1 MSIRLKL
8 ALLLALTAAAAVLV
22 SSRVFFTAQ
31 RDALRAAE
39 QEKNAVLVES
49 VRAMARE
56 AQLARDP
63 LMLID
68 YLEFLKR
75 DRPELLGTRM
85 RYDGSWRGAL
95 LPAAPDQ
102 DFNEAAVEIPA
113 AEGVGAVRVELRLS
127 RAVLQARVSAAER
140 ALGYAL
146 ARSAGAVALL
156 LALLGIPLAWTLT
169 SRVVELRRAAEEIGE
184 GRLERRVDERGRD
197 EIGGLARGMNAMAVR
212 LGEVEEMKKRFIS
225 SVTHEL
231 RAPLFAIE
239 SYARIMLQESQLGE
253 ADRQRVLRVEQ
264 NAGRLARF
272 VTTLLDAA
280 RIERGKLDYA
290 PREVDLEALARDV
303 AAFHGERAK
312 EDGRVLEVS
321 VGPGPHRA
329 RADSDM
335 VVMALTNLVTNGLKF
350 APPGGRVVLSL
361 LRTKAGHE
369 LAVADDGPGIDPRDL
384 DRLFVP
390 FERLEAGK
398 KVQGTGLGLSIVKT
412 IVETHGG
419 RVGVYSAPGQ
429 GSRFHFTLPFSR

>member
-8 ALLLALTAAAAVLV
+8 ALLLALTSAMSVLAV
-22 SSRVFFTAQ
+22 SRVFFGAQ
-31 RDALRAAE
+31 QSALRASE
-39 QEKNAVLVES
+39 EERNLLLVES
-49 VRAMARE
+49 VRAMAVE

-68 YLEFLKR
+68 YLDFLRR
-75 DRPELLGTRM
+75 DRAEVLGARM
-85 RYDGSWRGAL
+85 RYEGAWRGAD
-95 LPAAPDQ
+95 LPAG
-102 DFNEAAVEIPA
+102 AAAGANTIVIEVPA
-113 AEGVGAVRVELRLS
+113 SDASAAVRVELHLS
-127 RAVLQARVSAAER
+127 RAAQRARLAEAEGALVL
-140 ALGYAL
+140 AL
-146 ARSAGAVALL
+146 ARSAGAVLVL
-156 LALLGIPLAWTLT
+156 FALLGVPLAWTMT
-169 SRVVELRRAAEEIGE
+169 SRIVELRRAAAEIGE
-184 GRLERRVDERGRD
+184 GRLDLRVDERGRD

-212 LGEVEEMKKRFIS
+212 LGEVEEMKKRFVS

-253 ADRQRVLRVEQ
+253 ADRERVRRVEQ

-290 PREVDLEALARDV
+290 PRELDLEELARDV

-312 EDGRVLEVS
+312 AEGRALEVS

-335 VVMALTNLVTNGLKF
+335 LVMALTNLVANGLKF
-350 APPGGRVVLSL
+350 APSGGRVVLSL
-361 LRTKAGHE
+361 RRTEEGHE
-369 LAVADDGPGIDPRDL
+369 LAVADDGPGIDPRDV

-390 FERLEAGK
+390 FERLEAGRRI
-398 KVQGTGLGLSIVKT
+398 QGTGLGLSIVKT

-419 RVGVYSAPGQ
+419 RVGVTSAPGQ
-429 GSRFHFTLPFSR
+429 GSRFHFTLPYAA